1 MCHTMPNTQ
10 STRVRIA
17 VAITCKGCLMSIV
30 VVISVWFWF
39 FYLCGSE
46 SWGSWV
52 STELSATRLS
62 DIFFMRLL
70 VASVVFVSV
79 AIKGVGIS
87 DCKDFRKILPVGVEI
102 FAENRRLVLAIGL
115 KSRKYLHH
123 RNGND
128 LLMRIWED
136 TNGGKRMIVADL
148 DDFSSWTKYR
158 YGNYLRYWLDK
169 FTSAHWLYYY
179 LLLSVQYITIIK
191 EHYCIFWLNID

>member
-1 MCHTMPNTQ
+1 MFHTMPNTQ

-30 VVISVWFWF
+30 AVISVCFWF
-39 FYLCGSE
+39 FIYADLRVEGVEFLLNYLPL
-46 SWGSWV
+46 V
-52 STELSATRLS
+52 YPT
-62 DIFFMRLL
+62 FFMRLL

-87 DCKDFRKILPVGVEI
+87 DCKDFRKIRPVGVEI

-115 KSRKYLHH
+115 KSRKYLRH

-136 TNGGKRMIVADL
+136 MNGGKRGMWQIRRKH
-148 DDFSSWTKYR
+148 FSGYVTAK
-158 YGNYLRYWLDK
+158 
-169 FTSAHWLYYY
+169 
-179 LLLSVQYITIIK
+179 
-191 EHYCIFWLNID
+191 